1 MKRIYE
7 ALLGEH
13 FASLRQMAFLSG
25 PRQCGKTTLA
35 KMALPEARYFSYDAP
50 SDYGIIQRGGDAV
63 AASMSLSKEERRENQ
78 GSVIFDE
85 IPVYAR
91 GV

>member
-13 FASLRQMAFLSG
+13 FATLRQMAFLSG
-25 PRQCGKTTLA
+25 PRQCGKTTLS

-50 SDYGIIQRGGDAV
+50 SDYALIQRGGDAV
-63 AASMSLSKEERRENQ
+63 AASMSFSKEERRENQ
-78 GSVIFDE
+78 GSIIFDE
-85 IPVYAR
+85 IHVYAC